1 MEGTTMDVSGL
12 EPCIQYHHD
21 TVSYQPAVGISVVD
35 LRSELQICCTV
46 YQLQWRHFTIIWRHG
61 PREKKTINSC
71 EIYKLVFNT
80 GVYWTKRVNNDV
92 RILEWV
98 RVNE

>member
-46 YQLQWRHFTIIWRHG
+46 YQLQ
-61 PREKKTINSC
+61 
-71 EIYKLVFNT
+71 
-80 GVYWTKRVNNDV
+80 
-92 RILEWV
+92 
-98 RVNE
+98 